1 MDEIRKCGDVARS
14 GGPIALVYD
23 KRRKASHEPT
33 SIIRLRAFWTS
44 VELSCT
50 CVTVS
55 RDRFEFTFLVFV
67 VVKRTFYD
75 EALDMLV
82 TSLLSEL

>member
-1 MDEIRKCGDVARS
+1 MLLGQGDQLPLFMPKEGRHLTS
-14 GGPIALVYD
+14 QQALY
-23 KRRKASHEPT
+23 RF
-33 SIIRLRAFWTS
+33 RAFWTS

-50 CVTVS
+50 RVTVS